1 MCVRLHVAVQ
11 SSRAERVLRRTF
23 HCKMFDDSPDRKPA
37 AITGRLH
44 LIANATNARRALDER
59 RRQRQGHVVHI
70 TQASALDLWG
80 GQVGKAE
87 AVRSLLYES
96 LASSWTSIAKKHG
109 VPRKFLQETVL
120 IAADAALSTHQRK
133 FEALV
138 DMLMTVDDVKL
149 IAFTW
154 RREYDETPTCA
165 WVHYISS
172 TGAMD
177 GEVVPA
183 KVMAA
188 SCAFTLVFKVLGDG
202 CAASP
207 AGGKDKLCTICG
219 ECPVQLLNMTN
230 QRAEVI
236 LKTIRQ
242 AMLPPLTQATAEKVR
257 NQFPTVA
264 SVVCTDL
271 HPSLRAAEREEM
283 RSGTWRSPEVF
294 LRCGMHR
301 ARTAETKTQELDST
315 VESFLVNVGLSLRMP
330 DAAPKLRRRVHDW
343 AAQRLRVYIGRL
355 PSEARRWRAPMERQL
370 GWVFACE
377 MHVGSRT
384 ECKLRTQSM

>member
-11 SSRAERVLRRTF
+11 SSRAERVWRRTF
-23 HCKMFDDSPDRKPA
+23 HCRMFDDSPDRKPA

-120 IAADAALSTHQRK
+120 IAADAALSIHQRK

-236 LKTIRQ
+236 LRTIRQ
-242 AMLPPLTQATAEKVR
+242 AMLAPLTQATAEKVR
-257 NQFPTVA
+257 DQFPTVA

-283 RSGTWRSPEVF
+283 RSGAWRSPEVF
-294 LRCGMHR
+294 LRCGTHR
-301 ARTAETKTQELDST
+301 ARTAEKNTRVGQHGRKFSGERGFIFEDARCRSQAPTSRARLGST
-315 VESFLVNVGLSLRMP
+315 TVASL
-330 DAAPKLRRRVHDW
+330 H
-343 AAQRLRVYIGRL
+343 
-355 PSEARRWRAPMERQL
+355 
-370 GWVFACE
+370 
-377 MHVGSRT
+377 RT
-384 ECKLRTQSM
+384 VAK